1 MVSVKKKMKV
11 QRQTLD
17 NILLS
22 NVCEIRFLRKIPVAG
37 KALTRRMWCTKS
49 YDLLTSTNGK
59 VSLNYRAP
67 TKPKKV
73 NESADNI
80 LVVWDVFM
88 QDYRAISMLE
98 CELIQQIPADETFW
112 QFFNDNL
119 YIMTADQ
126 KAAFMNS

>member
-1 MVSVKKKMKV
+1 
-11 QRQTLD
+11 
-17 NILLS
+17 
-22 NVCEIRFLRKIPVAG
+22 
-37 KALTRRMWCTKS
+37 MWCTKS

-67 TKPKKV
+67 TNPKKV
-73 NESADNI
+73 NETNDNI

-98 CELIQQIPADETFW
+98 CELIQQIPADESFW

-119 YIMTADQ
+119 YNMTAEQ